1 MQQIM
6 SQFTGSDTKITE
18 MENRVG
24 DYDKR
29 GDEQW
34 QMSEDLLDPDSQIN
48 QTARRDIKESSAD
61 TLGQTLRFNKRNTAS
76 NIYGPSSGQGI
87 VNQNSLMGNMM
98 STNIDKWKGLFNEN
112 QNKALNWQNAANTSY
127 GAGTSALGTAG
138 DWQSSQDSIGAN
150 SLIQMITGGMNAN
163 TNLWSGIGQG
173 AFNSMDWNMPTSD
186 TYNTYN
192 SGGGQSGG
200 GQSTTDNNQA
210 NSDVELKENISLVG
224 HSKSNINIYE
234 FEYIDKKYGEGRYK
248 GVMAQ
253 EVPEATSVD
262 ADGYLVV
269 NYDKIDVD
277 FERID

>member
-1 MQQIM
+1 
-6 SQFTGSDTKITE
+6 
-18 MENRVG
+18 
-24 DYDKR
+24 
-29 GDEQW
+29 
-34 QMSEDLLDPDSQIN
+34 
-48 QTARRDIKESSAD
+48 
-61 TLGQTLRFNKRNTAS
+61 
-76 NIYGPSSGQGI
+76 
-87 VNQNSLMGNMM
+87 
-98 STNIDKWKGLFNEN
+98 
-112 QNKALNWQNAANTSY
+112 
-127 GAGTSALGTAG
+127 
-138 DWQSSQDSIGAN
+138 
-150 SLIQMITGGMNAN
+150 MITGGMNAN